1 MQTILHTFQFCEH
14 NFHYVQAPCP
24 TSHAVTHEVVGV
36 TKDDSEFLYSNEELL
51 HAVFEYGRI
60 IWLSKKDELKEES
73 VPSMTLDEAQKL
85 GEGMEVNYQ
94 GYSCLIRKVMFFG
107 GNHPYWIL
115 APEMGMPKQMRVKVG
130 GGPISYAACQPVG
143 LR

>member
-24 TSHAVTHEVVGV
+24 KSHAVTHEVVGV
-36 TKDDSEFLYSNEELL
+36 TKEDSGFLYSNEEMP

-60 IWLSKKDELKEES
+60 IWLSKKNELKGEEVS
-73 VPSMTLDEAQKL
+73 GMTLEEAQKL
-85 GEGMEVNYQ
+85 GEGAEVSYQ

-107 GNHPYWIL
+107 GSHPYWIL
-115 APEMGMPKQMRVKVG
+115 APEMGMPKQMRAKVG
-130 GGPISYAACQPVG
+130 SAPISYAACQS